1 MTQSPFPPAPFPQ
14 APFPAGLPPLGMPPQ
29 ATAAPGGSAAA
40 APVAAPPPAAGG
52 NAASPQQTA
61 GGQAL
66 GPLPASLE
74 EIVRLADERN
84 FSDVHL
90 GVGEEPR
97 YRARGEMLRTGWPV
111 TDAATF
117 EGWMREMLSPAEVD
131 GFLRDKEYDGSH
143 AFPFV
148 RVRIN
153 LMDSLRGPAMVLRLI
168 PQKIASLEDLHLP
181 AVLSELCARPKG
193 MILVTG
199 PTGSGKSAT
208 LAAMI
213 DWINGNMC
221 RHILTIEDPVEFVH
235 ESRQSLI
242 RHREVGQ
249 HTKVFHNALRA
260 ALREDP
266 DVILIGEIRDQE
278 TLATAIE
285 ASQTGHLVFGT
296 LHTNSAVKT
305 VERVL
310 GMYPPSEQDSVRRAV
325 SETLLAVIAQGLLKT
340 TDGKR
345 CAYHDILINT
355 DACKDY
361 IQRGELDEIE
371 EIMNRSRFDG
381 MQTANQALLGLVQDG
396 RVEPEDALAQSLKPN
411 ELAQALR
418 GRT

>member
-1 MTQSPFPPAPFPQ
+1 VPQSPAPGLPLPPIPGASQAMPAGAPPATGAIPGSTSSGKPHDGALNGPQ
-14 APFPAGLPPLGMPPQ
+14 P
-29 ATAAPGGSAAA
+29 S
-40 APVAAPPPAAGG
+40 
-52 NAASPQQTA
+52 
-61 GGQAL
+61 
-66 GPLPASLE
+66 SLE
-74 EIVRLADERN
+74 AIVKIAHANN

-111 TDAATF
+111 TDPATF
-117 EGWMREMLSPAEVD
+117 HGWLREMLTPAQIDAFVQE
-131 GFLRDKEYDGSH
+131 KEFDGSH

-153 LMDSLRGPAMVLRLI
+153 LMDSLRGQAMVLRLI
-168 PQKIASLEDLHLP
+168 PQKILTLEDLNLP
-181 AVLSELCARPKG
+181 EVLKELCARPKG
-193 MILVTG
+193 LILVTG
-199 PTGSGKSAT
+199 PTGSGKSTT

-213 DWINGNMC
+213 DWINTNMS

-235 ESRQSLI
+235 ESRTSLI

-249 HTKVFHNALRA
+249 HTKLFHNALRA

-278 TLATAIE
+278 TLATALE

-310 GMYPPSEQDSVRRAV
+310 GMYPPTEQDSVRRSV
-325 SETLLAVIAQGLLKT
+325 SESLLGVIAQGLIKT

-345 CAYHDILINT
+345 AGYHDILINS

-361 IQRGELDEIE
+361 IQRGELEEIE
-371 EIMNRSRFDG
+371 EIMNRSTFEG
-381 MQTANQALLGLVQDG
+381 MQTANQALLALVQDG
-396 RVEPEDALAQSLKPN
+396 RVEAEDALAQSLKPN
-411 ELAQALR
+411 ELAMALR
-418 GRT
+418 GKV

>member
-1 MTQSPFPPAPFPQ
+1 MTTSPFPPSPFPPSPFPPA
-14 APFPAGLPPLGMPPQ
+14 
-29 ATAAPGGSAAA
+29 
-40 APVAAPPPAAGG
+40 AAPPAP
-52 NAASPQQTA
+52 TA
-61 GGQAL
+61 DSGTAPTRVDNGSQ
-66 GPLPASLE
+66 PDSLE
-74 EIVRLADERN
+74 GIVRIANERGY
-84 FSDVHL
+84 SDVHL

-97 YRARGEMLRTGWPV
+97 FRVRGEMAGTGWPV

-117 EGWMREMLSPAEVD
+117 SGWMKEMLSPVEID
-131 GFLRDKEYDGSH
+131 GFQRDKEFDGSH
-143 AFPFV
+143 AFSFV

-153 LMDSLRGPAMVLRLI
+153 LLDSLRGPAMVLRLI
-168 PQKIASLEDLHLP
+168 PQKIATMEDLNLP
-181 AVLSELCARPKG
+181 SVLKELAARPKG

-199 PTGSGKSAT
+199 PTGSGKSTT

-213 DWINGNMC
+213 DWINRNMC

-325 SETLLAVIAQGLLKT
+325 SESLLGVIAQGLLKT

-345 CAYHDILINT
+345 AAYHDILINT

-371 EIMNRSRFDG
+371 EIMKRSAFDG
-381 MQTANQALLGLVQDG
+381 MQTANQALQQLVEAN
-396 RVEPEDALAQSLKPN
+396 RVTPEDALAQSLKPN
-411 ELAQALR
+411 ELAQAFR